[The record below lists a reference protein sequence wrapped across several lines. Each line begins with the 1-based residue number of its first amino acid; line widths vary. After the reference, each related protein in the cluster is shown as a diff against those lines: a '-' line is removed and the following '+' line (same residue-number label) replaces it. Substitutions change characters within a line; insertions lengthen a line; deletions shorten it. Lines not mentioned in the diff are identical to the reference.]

1 MEARSGVWQAAG
13 EDSGGVGGNPL
24 EGARRAAADRR
35 WLDAYEALS
44 ELDRRSALAVEDLEL
59 LATAAFLCGRGHDC
73 RQARLRAYQLH
84 LHRGDLRQAVRC
96 AACIGLEQ
104 LSAGQVAEAAGCLPV
119 SMSACSAWAAQSRAL
134 VEHEGQGVEAGL
146 LLIPVAYE
154 QLAMQD
160 DPAGAADIAAQ
171 AVVIGR
177 RFGDWDVLAMALAV
191 QGRALTRSHR
201 VPEGMALLDESVMLA
216 VAGEVSPPVAGL
228 ALTGAVDTSDEA
240 FELDR
245 CDAWTRTLARW
256 CDQQEGMVAFRSRS
270 LSHLAAL
277 EQRHGRWD
285 AALELAEQA
294 CEPPIDEA
302 DPMAAAAA
310 RYRQGEVLRLR
321 GELRGADAAY
331 RQASERGL
339 DPQPGMA
346 LLRLAEGDTAAASA
360 SLLRA
365 LRETQGGLD
374 RARMLPAQIVA
385 LLAAGERS
393 TAAEA
398 ARELEQTARLHA
410 TPALEATADQADT
423 EVLLA
428 EGDAAVALMS
438 ARSAWRVWHHFD
450 LPYEEAQARVLIARC
465 CRMLGDAATAV
476 LELEAACKIFSRL
489 GAKPDLDQARTMA
502 GRDIYVSTHRLT
514 PREEQVL
521 QLLATGLTNRAI
533 ADRLHVTTRTV
544 DTHVSRILTKLGVST
559 RSAATALAHRHDLV

>member
-1 MEARSGVWQAAG
+1 METRSGVRRAAG
-13 EDSGGVGGNPL
+13 EDSGGAGGDRL

-59 LATAAFLCGRGHDC
+59 LATAAFLCGRGQDC

-84 LHRGDLRQAVRC
+84 LHRGDVHEAARC
-96 AACIGLEQ
+96 AARIGLEQ
-104 LSAGQVAEAAGCLPV
+104 LSAGEVAEAVGCLPV
-119 SMSACSAWAAQSRAL
+119 SMSACSAWAAQATAL
-134 VEHEGQGVEAGL
+134 VEHEEQGAEAGH

-154 QLAMQD
+154 QLAMQG
-160 DPAGAADIAAQ
+160 DPAGAAEVAAQ

-177 RFGDWDVLAMALAV
+177 RFGDSDVLAMALTV
-191 QGRALTRSHR
+191 QGRALARSHR
-201 VPEGMALLDESVMLA
+201 VPEGMALLDESVTLA
-216 VAGEVSPPVAGL
+216 VAGQVSPPVAGL
-228 ALTGAVDTSDEA
+228 ALTGAVDTSEEA

-245 CDAWTRTLARW
+245 CDAWTRALARW

-270 LSHLAAL
+270 LSQLAAL

-285 AALELAEQA
+285 TALEMAEQA
-294 CEPPIDEA
+294 CEPPIDEP

-321 GELRGADAAY
+321 GALRGADAAY

-346 LLRLAEGDTAAASA
+346 LLRLAEGDTAAAAA

-365 LRETQGGLD
+365 LGETQSGLD
-374 RARMLPAQIVA
+374 RARMLPAQIA
-385 LLAAGERS
+385 TLLAAGERP

-398 ARELEQTARLHA
+398 ARELDQIARLHA
-410 TPALEATADQADT
+410 TPALEATADQADAA
-423 EVLLA
+423 VLLA
-428 EGDAAVALMS
+428 EGDASAALTS
-438 ARSAWRVWHHFD
+438 ARSACRVWHHFD
-450 LPYEEAQARVLIARC
+450 LPHEQAQARVLIARC
-465 CRMLGDAATAV
+465 CRMLGDDATAV
-476 LELEAACKIFSRL
+476 LELEAAGKIFSRL
-489 GAKPDLDQARTMA
+489 GAKPGLDQARTMA
-502 GRDIYVSTHRLT
+502 GRSTDVSTHRLT
-514 PREEQVL
+514 RREQQVL